1 MQRIYEPAAYDTSRT
16 AGAWWEET
24 VASPLNFPT
33 LNGDLTTDVAIVGA
47 GYTGLNAALQLAEA
61 HGVRAV
67 VLDAA
72 QPAWGA
78 SGRNGGFA
86 CIGGAKLPVS
96 AQIKRF
102 GLEETQKFHASQL
115 AAIQTVRE
123 NLERYQID
131 ADTHSEDGEL
141 CLAHRASTFQAM
153 RDEVEFEA
161 KLFDQKSE
169 LIPKGA
175 LAERGMNATGAHGA
189 LLSKAGFALNPLKY
203 AQGLAHAAQNLGI
216 PIYSNSPV
224 TKITQNAS
232 RLSLHHPR
240 GVVNARKV
248 IIATNGYS
256 SDDIPRELAGRFL
269 PVISSIL
276 VTRPITPIEQRAQ
289 GWTSDL
295 MSYDSRNLLHYFRLM
310 PDGRFLFG
318 QRGARKA
325 DAAHTAANKR
335 QNRLDFERMFPAW
348 RGVEST
354 HYWSGLICTTLNRHP
369 YIGPL
374 EGQSQIFAALG
385 FHGNGVSL
393 ASYSGRKLAD
403 LVAGAKPD
411 LPAALRTPLW
421 RFALP
426 GLRRHYLRLAFA
438 HYRLKDGLF

>member
-1 MQRIYEPAAYDTSRT
+1 MQRLYEPAAYDTSQT
-16 AGAWWEET
+16 AGSWWEET
-24 VASPLNFPT
+24 VAAALDFPS
-33 LNGDLTTDVAIVGA
+33 LNGDLSTDVAIIGA

-61 HGVRAV
+61 YGVRAV

-86 CIGGAKLPVS
+86 CIGGAKLPIS
-96 AQIKRF
+96 TQIKRF
-102 GLEETQKFHASQL
+102 GLVQTQKFHAAQL
-115 AAIQTVRE
+115 AAIDTVRE
-123 NLERYQID
+123 NLLRYQID
-131 ADTHSEDGEL
+131 ADVHSTGGEI
-141 CLAHRASTFQAM
+141 CLAHRAAAFQAM
-153 RDEVEFEA
+153 QNAVADEA
-161 KLFDQKSE
+161 KIFGLKSE
-169 LIPKGA
+169 LIAKEELVA
-175 LAERGMNATGAHGA
+175 RGINASGAHGA

-203 AQGLAHAAQNLGI
+203 AQGLVRAAQDLLI
-216 PIYSNSPV
+216 PIYANSPV
-224 TKITQNAS
+224 TKITRTQTG
-232 RLSLHHPR
+232 LMLHHPR
-240 GVVNARKV
+240 GVVSARKV

-276 VTRPITPIEQRAQ
+276 VTRPITPAEQRAQ

-325 DAAHTAANKR
+325 DAAHTKANQR

-348 RGVEST
+348 RAVEST

-374 EGQSQIFAALG
+374 GGQDGIFTALG

-403 LVAGAKPD
+403 LVAGATSD
-411 LPAALRTPLW
+411 LPTALSTPLW
-421 RFALP
+421 RFPLP
-426 GLRRHYLRLAFA
+426 FLRRQYLRLAFA
-438 HYRLKDGLF
+438 QYRLQDGPP